1 MKKTNSL
8 SSSLALSSL
17 KGGTIPGMSSNVQKG
32 ANSKDDPGSQ
42 YKWDLSSTAVA
53 RTSPVKTFNERRLQ
67 RQEWEKTVQVAD
79 KKEKERQA
87 TSGPYVPPVLE
98 PKVYIPHETRAGIT
112 PRRVAVERK
121 KQHYSLV
128 NIGEELIRN
137 GVQTINVDKGPGKQS
152 QLPVYFFDSS
162 EYDMYT
168 QDEWLQRGTAKG
180 AEEAAIPARTVREA
194 KGLAEQEWV
203 PCTVLSLVPEKAEDG
218 FFYVQIGD
226 SLTKE
231 KRHRLQ
237 ICFDAEDPRIFAR
250 RVKAAQNAAANAET
264 MIRYNLYVDC
274 MPMDDVGSLNSEQV
288 RRVVESALGSGT
300 LKGADLDTS
309 LLVSEVST
317 DYSRTMNKII
327 FDANVAASQSGTT
340 GTNAMS
346 MASTLQLPPGPMEI
360 PVPEKGCVDAEY
372 DDFKRKFSA
381 LAFATFLTKPEVITA
396 LGTVQADCE
405 KITKTR
411 IFNTTIRR
419 SLDLDEYVN
428 AQSSVN
434 KMVARQVKDDWTH
447 SITSTLR
454 NSLQSCGKG
463 HFNIYE
469 SKVDVYKFTKLKKL
483 LTRINFGMQDALRS
497 LVMGSMVAYR
507 DFIVE
512 AAKGIPSIKK
522 FTDVNVDFT
531 KGMKKMSK
539 KEKKAL
545 NFQIGAVRPPPL
557 FNIVV
562 DVTEEQVIVNQDE
575 IDETL
580 AAIKAWKPP
589 PDDKKAKCTI
599 PPTEPLMANVFK
611 LSSTPDAF
619 AKAVV
624 TAFDKAIAT
633 LNNVEQ
639 VEKMLMDRL
648 FWSFSPVLQCIRPD
662 DPIVVAM
669 RDELQTAV
677 SAVSDK
683 PLKKMLD
690 LINFKDPRRSPYVAF
705 LNKDVEAIVDTVTP
719 ENLEDL
725 DIKAVQNLIKKHR
738 KEHKKMANDLPA
750 LSLNIGLYA
759 VDFGAVRSRLL
770 AKHQSIISMCHTLI
784 SKFNTTVG
792 NKVSAKFEEIRRALT
807 KVPNTVEE
815 VSALAEYM
823 GGVKQEIGT
832 LREGMAKI
840 YEGCDALDTE
850 CVQDVEQFNLR
861 WRIAGW
867 PKKIMAQ
874 MVASDAL
881 QREKKKSYAGE
892 MDDQQVVYEQ
902 TLVAL
907 EQEVGQFQGYTDIGR
922 VNMVAQHVKSLNKK
936 IEEAEQAALTFNQR
950 EALFER
956 ELTEYTKVKDIR
968 KAFEP
973 YRNLWETVSNWL
985 VQYEEWMDGPFSE
998 IVAET
1003 LEDTVSKYNGNI
1015 AKAFKSFEKAGN
1027 RACMDIAKQ
1036 VKDSIAEF
1044 MPRVPIV
1051 VSIRNPG
1058 MRDRHWEKIGE
1069 LVSKTVVIDENFTLK
1084 SAFELGIEN
1093 FDEKV
1098 RKIGDSAGKE
1108 FQIEEKL
1115 DEMEKEWE
1123 VIDLEMFAYRDTGT
1137 FVLKGFDELI
1147 AVLDEQITM
1156 TQAMQFSAFKA
1167 AFEERIDDWNSK
1179 LTTVS
1184 DVLEEWMKLQRSWM
1198 YLQPIFDS
1206 DDIMKQLPQEG
1217 KRFNTVDKHWRK
1229 TTGDAKKNPRAI
1241 NFCTNPKLLVT
1252 FSEGNKFLDLVTKGL
1267 KDYLETKRTVFTRF
1281 YFLSDDELL
1290 SILSETKDVTLVQ
1303 PHLKKCFEGIN
1314 RVVFGDNNL
1323 IECMVS
1329 REKEKMPL
1337 FEPID
1342 PNGKQVEFWMV
1353 ELEDMMKMSVRAT
1366 LKDSIADYLVQKR
1379 PDWMQ
1384 RWPGMC
1390 VINGSQLYWTIN
1402 MEVSMDAKGLEGVKF
1417 ELARQM
1423 EQLKDIT
1430 ILVRKPNLSKNE
1442 RTAIGA
1448 LTVMDVHAK
1457 DVTVKMVDEGVN
1469 NKEAFIWLSQMRFYW
1484 EQDAQR
1490 FWEPKGINDNMW
1502 TSMVAAR
1509 KAYGYEYLGNS
1520 FRLVITP
1527 LTDKCYLTLMGAL
1540 QMLLGGAP
1548 AGPAGTGK
1556 TETVKDLAK
1565 ALAKQCVVFNCG
1577 DGLDYKAMAK
1587 FFKGLASC
1595 GAWACFDEFNRINI
1609 EVLSVVAQQII
1620 TLQLGARE
1628 NRETIEFEGSTIRLD
1643 PAFAPYITM
1652 NPGYAG
1658 RTELP
1663 ENLAACFRPVA
1674 MMVPDYALIGEIMLY
1689 AFGFEHARVCGQ
1701 KMVTTFTLCSEQ
1713 LSLQKHYDYGMRAVK
1728 TVIVAAGNLKSA
1740 NPNANELQL
1749 LLRALQDVNVPKF
1762 MAQDLPLFDGIM
1774 SDLFPGIERPDIDYG
1789 ALMQSIKTSA
1799 EELGFQPHKFFLKK
1813 NIELYETIVVRH
1825 GLMLVGPTGGGKT
1838 ANMSCL
1844 SNALS
1849 NLKKAGIKGQN
1860 YEKVHHYKLNA
1871 KAITMDQLYGY
1882 FDPNTREFIDGQLPA
1897 IYRHCTEQMN
1907 PDRRFIIFDGPVD
1920 AIWIENMNTVLDDNK
1935 KLCLFSGEMISMSD
1949 EMSMIF
1955 ETEDLDVASPATVSR
1970 VGVVYMEPLS
1980 LGITP
1985 LFKSWF
1991 DALPEVVTPEARSK
2005 LGYLVSVYCEAGMA
2019 FVKRYLVEPL
2029 VTVNNNIA
2037 QSFMRIMNT
2046 FFTVFNVPEGADP
2059 IPPAQIDMLQK
2070 NIEQL
2075 FFYAFVWSIG
2085 ATCDTDSRT
2094 IFDNW
2099 LRTYMQTNGNDA
2111 FPEGGLVYDF
2121 VLNEATGNWELWLDN
2136 AGEKANFHFNPNLTF
2151 AELVVPTKDAIRNT
2165 FLIDKLVRNNE
2176 HVMIVGP
2183 TGTGKTLTVE
2193 EYLKKSMESKYVPLT
2208 TGFSAQTSAFQ
2219 AMTFLD
2225 VNMEKR
2231 KKGVYGPT
2239 AGKKY
2244 VVFIDDFNMP
2254 KVEEYGAQPPVEII
2268 RQAIGLGG
2276 WYDAETLEWKSVID
2290 CCYITSMGNPTGGR
2304 NPITSR
2310 MKRLMT
2316 IVSFA
2321 EMDEASQHQIFSNIL
2336 GQFLKEFD
2344 PSIGRMTD
2352 SIISATQMLYNT
2364 IAEGLLPTPVRP
2376 HYTFNLRDMAKV
2388 IQGCLM
2394 VTPKT
2399 TETTMDF
2406 GKLWVH
2412 ECYRVFRD
2420 RMINMED
2427 SDWVTQKTLELV
2439 KISWGSVSSNI
2450 VDDTGRLFFG
2460 DYMIPGAEPRLYEV
2474 IPDTEKLTATIIEY
2488 LGDYNA
2494 ESKSPMNLVLFLDAI
2509 EHVSRIARVIRQ
2521 PRGNALLLGVGGSGR
2536 QSLTRLASYVSEYET
2551 FQVEIAKGYGIPEWR
2566 EDIKICLLK
2575 AGIEAAPVTFL
2586 FSDVQIIDEQMVE
2599 DINSILNAGDI
2610 PGLYAAEDLDAI
2622 ATACR
2627 VECQRKRIPPTKIN
2641 IFGEYLNR
2649 VRANVHVVFCM
2660 SPIGE
2665 EFRLRLLKFPS
2676 LVNCCTI
2683 DWFMPWPDEALRS
2696 VATDKMTV
2704 KDFGLGDSL
2713 PNIVE
2718 LFRLIHQ
2725 QVESESIDYF
2735 EKLRRRNWTTPTSYL
2750 ELLST
2755 YISLLESKRLTVMAA
2770 KNRYSN
2776 GVDKISSTKVQ
2787 VAAMQKQLT
2796 DLQPVLAKTQQ
2807 EVDDMMV
2814 VITKDRE
2821 AAGETKVIV
2830 EEQAA
2835 QAGAKE
2841 IECKT
2846 IAEDAQRDLDEALPA
2861 LDAAV
2866 KCLKSLKKSD
2876 IDEIKAMG
2884 KNAPGG
2890 VKLTAETCC
2899 IMFKVKPDRIK
2910 DPDGGTKKIK
2920 DYFTPAKQHLFK
2932 DAKKFIQ
2939 TLMDF
2944 DKDNIPDDVIHNIE
2958 PYIVR
2963 PEFTPDAVAK
2973 ASVACRA
2980 ICMWVRAM
2988 HKYHHV
2994 ARAVE
2999 PKRQKLLGA
3008 QTELEATMII
3018 LNKAQAELKAVMD
3031 KLERLE
3037 KEFNAAVA
3045 KKDALATEVEMCTTR
3060 LAGAMKLIEGLGG
3073 EEVRWRESV
3082 VKLEMDYK
3090 NLDGDL
3096 LISAGTIAYLGPFTG
3111 EYRSKLVGLWTAK
3124 VKELNIPHTPG
3135 CNLASTMSE
3144 PTTVRQWNI
3153 WGLPT
3158 DSMSTENGIIV
3169 DVAKR
3174 WPLCIDPQNQANS
3187 YIKTMGKNAAENGM
3201 EAVKLTDKNFL
3212 RALENGV
3219 RFGRWVLLENIQ
3231 EQLAASLEPI
3241 LQRNVF
3247 KQGGQPMMKLGDNN
3261 VPYNDAF
3268 RFFITTKLP
3277 NPQYSPETCVKVT
3290 LLNFAITPTG
3300 LEDQILGVTMG
3311 MELPE
3316 VQEKKEMLT
3325 VNNARMKSQLKEIE
3339 DKILYLLENSKGNI
3353 LDDKEIIITLDDAS
3367 KTGKEIN
3374 VKLAEAAVTEKEI
3387 DEQRSNYR
3395 PVAFHASTLYFC
3407 LNSMSIIDP
3416 MYQYSLQWFTNLF
3429 RRTCEESEQ
3438 GEDLAERLTNLKDFF
3453 TYLLYDQVCRSLFE
3467 NHKLLFSF
3475 VMSISILQSTGLV
3488 DPAQWRFLIAG
3499 QTEGEP
3505 VAIEAPDKPWITSR
3519 VWNSI
3524 QVISNLPMTDGFI
3537 QDVVANID
3545 EWQKYF
3551 DDASPHKFALPGKWN
3566 ESLGQFQKICVLKCF
3581 RPDKVSEAIQDYIV
3595 TEMGQQYI
3603 EPPPFDLPLS
3613 YKSATTTSPL
3623 VFVLSVGVDP
3633 MKTFLEFAASM
3644 KMSKK
3649 LACLSLG
3656 QGQGP
3661 AAERMIENAVERG
3674 EWVLLQNCHLFVSW
3688 MPKLEQICEELDPDK
3703 IHKDFRLWLTSM
3715 PSPAFPVS
3723 VLQNG
3728 IKMTNEPPN
3737 GLRANLNAT
3746 YFKLN
3751 DEELE
3756 CTSKP
3761 AAFRKLFFGL
3771 AFFHAIL
3778 IERRRYG
3785 ALGWNIPYAFNE
3797 TDLDICTS
3805 QLKLY
3810 LDKYDEIPYGVLDLL
3825 TQAVNY
3831 GGRITDDK
3839 DIRTIDII
3847 LRTYYTPKMFEPGYK
3862 YSESGA
3868 YYSFDCDPD
3877 DPHASYMGYIKSL
3890 PINPEPEAFGMHEN
3904 ANITCA
3910 ENEVG
3915 ERFKTIVTMQS
3926 SAGGSGGG
3934 KTREEIIGDAAKL
3947 IEDGLPLLYDEEAT
3961 MMKFPVTYLESMNT
3975 LLCQEQIK
3983 FNKLLKVL
3991 KRTLYQVQRALK
4003 GLDVM
4008 SEELDGVATAIF
4020 NQWIPLVSLQICWV
4034 FELWMLW
4041 RCWLKSKSLN

>member
-1 MKKTNSL
+1 
-8 SSSLALSSL
+8 
-17 KGGTIPGMSSNVQKG
+17 
-32 ANSKDDPGSQ
+32 
-42 YKWDLSSTAVA
+42 
-53 RTSPVKTFNERRLQ
+53 
-67 RQEWEKTVQVAD
+67 
-79 KKEKERQA
+79 
-87 TSGPYVPPVLE
+87 
-98 PKVYIPHETRAGIT
+98 
-112 PRRVAVERK
+112 
-121 KQHYSLV
+121 
-128 NIGEELIRN
+128 
-137 GVQTINVDKGPGKQS
+137 
-152 QLPVYFFDSS
+152 
-162 EYDMYT
+162 
-168 QDEWLQRGTAKG
+168 
-180 AEEAAIPARTVREA
+180 
-194 KGLAEQEWV
+194 
-203 PCTVLSLVPEKAEDG
+203 
-218 FFYVQIGD
+218 
-226 SLTKE
+226 
-231 KRHRLQ
+231 
-237 ICFDAEDPRIFAR
+237 
-250 RVKAAQNAAANAET
+250 
-264 MIRYNLYVDC
+264 
-274 MPMDDVGSLNSEQV
+274 
-288 RRVVESALGSGT
+288 
-300 LKGADLDTS
+300 
-309 LLVSEVST
+309 
-317 DYSRTMNKII
+317 
-327 FDANVAASQSGTT
+327 
-340 GTNAMS
+340 
-346 MASTLQLPPGPMEI
+346 
-360 PVPEKGCVDAEY
+360 
-372 DDFKRKFSA
+372 
-381 LAFATFLTKPEVITA
+381 
-396 LGTVQADCE
+396 
-405 KITKTR
+405 
-411 IFNTTIRR
+411 
-419 SLDLDEYVN
+419 
-428 AQSSVN
+428 
-434 KMVARQVKDDWTH
+434 
-447 SITSTLR
+447 
-454 NSLQSCGKG
+454 
-463 HFNIYE
+463 
-469 SKVDVYKFTKLKKL
+469 
-483 LTRINFGMQDALRS
+483 
-497 LVMGSMVAYR
+497 
-507 DFIVE
+507 
-512 AAKGIPSIKK
+512 
-522 FTDVNVDFT
+522 
-531 KGMKKMSK
+531 
-539 KEKKAL
+539 
-545 NFQIGAVRPPPL
+545 
-557 FNIVV
+557 
-562 DVTEEQVIVNQDE
+562 
-575 IDETL
+575 
-580 AAIKAWKPP
+580 
-589 PDDKKAKCTI
+589 
-599 PPTEPLMANVFK
+599 
-611 LSSTPDAF
+611 
-619 AKAVV
+619 
-624 TAFDKAIAT
+624 
-633 LNNVEQ
+633 
-639 VEKMLMDRL
+639 
-648 FWSFSPVLQCIRPD
+648 
-662 DPIVVAM
+662 
-669 RDELQTAV
+669 
-677 SAVSDK
+677 
-683 PLKKMLD
+683 
-690 LINFKDPRRSPYVAF
+690 
-705 LNKDVEAIVDTVTP
+705 
-719 ENLEDL
+719 
-725 DIKAVQNLIKKHR
+725 
-738 KEHKKMANDLPA
+738 
-750 LSLNIGLYA
+750 
-759 VDFGAVRSRLL
+759 
-770 AKHQSIISMCHTLI
+770 
-784 SKFNTTVG
+784 
-792 NKVSAKFEEIRRALT
+792 
-807 KVPNTVEE
+807 
-815 VSALAEYM
+815 
-823 GGVKQEIGT
+823 
-832 LREGMAKI
+832 
-840 YEGCDALDTE
+840 
-850 CVQDVEQFNLR
+850 
-861 WRIAGW
+861 
-867 PKKIMAQ
+867 
-874 MVASDAL
+874 
-881 QREKKKSYAGE
+881 
-892 MDDQQVVYEQ
+892 
-902 TLVAL
+902 
-907 EQEVGQFQGYTDIGR
+907 
-922 VNMVAQHVKSLNKK
+922 
-936 IEEAEQAALTFNQR
+936 
-950 EALFER
+950 
-956 ELTEYTKVKDIR
+956 
-968 KAFEP
+968 
-973 YRNLWETVSNWL
+973 
-985 VQYEEWMDGPFSE
+985 
-998 IVAET
+998 
-1003 LEDTVSKYNGNI
+1003 
-1015 AKAFKSFEKAGN
+1015 
-1027 RACMDIAKQ
+1027 
-1036 VKDSIAEF
+1036 
-1044 MPRVPIV
+1044 
-1051 VSIRNPG
+1051 
-1058 MRDRHWEKIGE
+1058 
-1069 LVSKTVVIDENFTLK
+1069 
-1084 SAFELGIEN
+1084 
-1093 FDEKV
+1093 
-1098 RKIGDSAGKE
+1098 
-1108 FQIEEKL
+1108 
-1115 DEMEKEWE
+1115 
-1123 VIDLEMFAYRDTGT
+1123 
-1137 FVLKGFDELI
+1137 
-1147 AVLDEQITM
+1147 
-1156 TQAMQFSAFKA
+1156 
-1167 AFEERIDDWNSK
+1167 
-1179 LTTVS
+1179 
-1184 DVLEEWMKLQRSWM
+1184 
-1198 YLQPIFDS
+1198 
-1206 DDIMKQLPQEG
+1206 
-1217 KRFNTVDKHWRK
+1217 
-1229 TTGDAKKNPRAI
+1229 
-1241 NFCTNPKLLVT
+1241 
-1252 FSEGNKFLDLVTKGL
+1252 
-1267 KDYLETKRTVFTRF
+1267 
-1281 YFLSDDELL
+1281 
-1290 SILSETKDVTLVQ
+1290 
-1303 PHLKKCFEGIN
+1303 
-1314 RVVFGDNNL
+1314 
-1323 IECMVS
+1323 
-1329 REKEKMPL
+1329 
-1337 FEPID
+1337 
-1342 PNGKQVEFWMV
+1342 
-1353 ELEDMMKMSVRAT
+1353 
-1366 LKDSIADYLVQKR
+1366 
-1379 PDWMQ
+1379 
-1384 RWPGMC
+1384 
-1390 VINGSQLYWTIN
+1390 
-1402 MEVSMDAKGLEGVKF
+1402 
-1417 ELARQM
+1417 
-1423 EQLKDIT
+1423 
-1430 ILVRKPNLSKNE
+1430 
-1442 RTAIGA
+1442 
-1448 LTVMDVHAK
+1448 
-1457 DVTVKMVDEGVN
+1457 
-1469 NKEAFIWLSQMRFYW
+1469 
-1484 EQDAQR
+1484 
-1490 FWEPKGINDNMW
+1490 
-1502 TSMVAAR
+1502 
-1509 KAYGYEYLGNS
+1509 
-1520 FRLVITP
+1520 
-1527 LTDKCYLTLMGAL
+1527 
-1540 QMLLGGAP
+1540 
-1548 AGPAGTGK
+1548 
-1556 TETVKDLAK
+1556 
-1565 ALAKQCVVFNCG
+1565 
-1577 DGLDYKAMAK
+1577 
-1587 FFKGLASC
+1587 
-1595 GAWACFDEFNRINI
+1595 
-1609 EVLSVVAQQII
+1609 
-1620 TLQLGARE
+1620 
-1628 NRETIEFEGSTIRLD
+1628 
-1643 PAFAPYITM
+1643 
-1652 NPGYAG
+1652 
-1658 RTELP
+1658 
-1663 ENLAACFRPVA
+1663 
-1674 MMVPDYALIGEIMLY
+1674 
-1689 AFGFEHARVCGQ
+1689 
-1701 KMVTTFTLCSEQ
+1701 
-1713 LSLQKHYDYGMRAVK
+1713 
-1728 TVIVAAGNLKSA
+1728 
-1740 NPNANELQL
+1740 
-1749 LLRALQDVNVPKF
+1749 
-1762 MAQDLPLFDGIM
+1762 
-1774 SDLFPGIERPDIDYG
+1774 
-1789 ALMQSIKTSA
+1789 
-1799 EELGFQPHKFFLKK
+1799 
-1813 NIELYETIVVRH
+1813 
-1825 GLMLVGPTGGGKT
+1825 
-1838 ANMSCL
+1838 
-1844 SNALS
+1844 
-1849 NLKKAGIKGQN
+1849 
-1860 YEKVHHYKLNA
+1860 
-1871 KAITMDQLYGY
+1871 
-1882 FDPNTREFIDGQLPA
+1882 
-1897 IYRHCTEQMN
+1897 
-1907 PDRRFIIFDGPVD
+1907 
-1920 AIWIENMNTVLDDNK
+1920 
-1935 KLCLFSGEMISMSD
+1935 
-1949 EMSMIF
+1949 
-1955 ETEDLDVASPATVSR
+1955 
-1970 VGVVYMEPLS
+1970 
-1980 LGITP
+1980 
-1985 LFKSWF
+1985 
-1991 DALPEVVTPEARSK
+1991 
-2005 LGYLVSVYCEAGMA
+2005 
-2019 FVKRYLVEPL
+2019 
-2029 VTVNNNIA
+2029 
-2037 QSFMRIMNT
+2037 
-2046 FFTVFNVPEGADP
+2046 
-2059 IPPAQIDMLQK
+2059 
-2070 NIEQL
+2070 
-2075 FFYAFVWSIG
+2075 
-2085 ATCDTDSRT
+2085 
-2094 IFDNW
+2094 
-2099 LRTYMQTNGNDA
+2099 
-2111 FPEGGLVYDF
+2111 
-2121 VLNEATGNWELWLDN
+2121 
-2136 AGEKANFHFNPNLTF
+2136 
-2151 AELVVPTKDAIRNT
+2151 
-2165 FLIDKLVRNNE
+2165 
-2176 HVMIVGP
+2176 
-2183 TGTGKTLTVE
+2183 
-2193 EYLKKSMESKYVPLT
+2193 
-2208 TGFSAQTSAFQ
+2208 
-2219 AMTFLD
+2219 
-2225 VNMEKR
+2225 
-2231 KKGVYGPT
+2231 
-2239 AGKKY
+2239 
-2244 VVFIDDFNMP
+2244 
-2254 KVEEYGAQPPVEII
+2254 
-2268 RQAIGLGG
+2268 
-2276 WYDAETLEWKSVID
+2276 
-2290 CCYITSMGNPTGGR
+2290 MGNPTGGR

-2439 KISWGSVSSNI
+2439 ENECGLNPSDL

-4020 NQWIPLVSLQICWV
+4020 NQWIPLVSLQICLV
-4034 FELWMLW
+4034 SELWVLW

>member
-1 MKKTNSL
+1 MTER
-8 SSSLALSSL
+8 
-17 KGGTIPGMSSNVQKG
+17 
-32 ANSKDDPGSQ
+32 

-53 RTSPVKTFNERRLQ
+53 RTSPVKSFNERRLQ
-67 RQEWEKTVQVAD
+67 RQEWERITANAE
-79 KKEKERQA
+79 KKESEQKVA
-87 TSGPYVPPVLE
+87 GGLYIPPVLE
-98 PKVYIPHETRAGIT
+98 PKVYIPHETRQGVT
-112 PRRVAVERK
+112 PRRVAVERR
-121 KQHYSLV
+121 KQYFSSV

-137 GVQTINVDKGPGKQS
+137 GVQSILVDKGTSGKGT

-162 EYDMYT
+162 EFDMYT
-168 QDEWLQRGTAKG
+168 KEEWLTRGTPTGAK
-180 AEEAAIPARTVREA
+180 EAVIPARTVRDP
-194 KGLAEQEWV
+194 KGGSEQEWV
-203 PCTVLSLVPEKAEDG
+203 ECVVLSLVPETGSDG
-218 FFYVQIGD
+218 FFFVKIGD
-226 SLTKE
+226 SPLQE

-237 ICFDAEDPRIFAR
+237 ICFNAEDPRVFAQ
-250 RVKAAQNAAANAET
+250 RVRAAQDAAKNAEI

-288 RRVVESALGSGT
+288 RRVVESALSVGK
-300 LKGADLDTS
+300 LQGADLDTS
-309 LLVSEVST
+309 MLVSEINT

-327 FDANVAASQSGTT
+327 FDANVAASQGAT
-340 GTNAMS
+340 GGAMS
-346 MASTLQLPPGPMEI
+346 MASSLQLPSRQPEPI
-360 PVPEKGCVDAEY
+360 PPAKGCVDASY
-372 DDFKRKFSA
+372 DNFKQKFSA

-411 IFNTTIRR
+411 IFNVSIKR
-419 SLDLDEYVN
+419 SLDLDEFLN
-428 AQSSVN
+428 SQSAVN
-434 KMVARQVKDDWTH
+434 KMVARQVKDDWVH

-469 SKVDVYKFTKLKKL
+469 SKTDVYKFTKLKKL
-483 LTRINFGMQDALRS
+483 LTRINFGMQDSLRDLTLDS
-497 LVMGSMVAYR
+497 LQAYR
-507 DFIVE
+507 DFILH
-512 AAKGIPSIKK
+512 ASKGVPTIKK
-522 FTDVNVDFT
+522 FTDISIDFT
-531 KGMKKMSK
+531 KGSKVKMSK
-539 KEKKAL
+539 AQKKKHNKL
-545 NFQIGAVRPPPL
+545 TLMSRSPPL
-557 FNIVV
+557 FNVVV
-562 DVTEEQVIVNQDE
+562 DVTEEPVCTNDDE
-575 IDETL
+575 IKETE

-589 PDDKKAKCTI
+589 PDDKRAKCNI
-599 PPTEPLMANVFK
+599 EPIKPLMLNVFK
-611 LSSTPDAF
+611 LSSTADSF
-619 AKAVV
+619 RKGVMG
-624 TAFDKAIAT
+624 TFDKALKT
-633 LNNVEQ
+633 LSTVEQ

-648 FWSFSPVLQCIRPD
+648 FWSFSPVLQAIRAD
-662 DPIVVAM
+662 DPIVLKMREEIETSVTKASVA
-669 RDELQTAV
+669 
-677 SAVSDK
+677 
-683 PLKKMLD
+683 PLKKVLE
-690 LINFKDPRRSPYVAF
+690 LVNLKDPRKSGFVRF
-705 LNKDVEAIVDTVTP
+705 LNADVQEIVDTVTP
-719 ENLEDL
+719 ENLEEL
-725 DIKAVQNLIKKHR
+725 DIRGVQKLIAKHR
-738 KEHKKMANDLPA
+738 KEHKKLASDLPA
-750 LSLNIGLYA
+750 EPINIGLYA
-759 VDFGAVRSRLL
+759 VNFGSLRSTLL
-770 AKHQSIISMCHTLI
+770 EKHKSIISMCQTLI
-784 SKFNTTVG
+784 SKFNVAIG
-792 NKVSAKFEEIRRALT
+792 NKVSGKFEEIRRKLT
-807 KVPNTVEE
+807 KLPVSVEE

-823 GGVKQEIGT
+823 EGVNAEVGA
-832 LREGMAKI
+832 LREGMQKI
-840 YEGCDALDTE
+840 YEGCDALDDE
-850 CVQDVEQFNLR
+850 NVQDVEQFNLR

-867 PKKIMAQ
+867 PKKIAAQ
-874 MVASDAL
+874 MIAADAL
-881 QREKKKSYAGE
+881 QREKKKTYASE

-922 VNMVAQHVKSLNKK
+922 VNMVAQHVKSLEAK
-936 IEEAEQAALTFNQR
+936 IEAAEQQARQFNAR
-950 EALFER
+950 ESLFER
-956 ELTEYTKVKDIR
+956 ELTEYTKVKEIR
-968 KAFEP
+968 KSFEP

-985 VQYEEWMDGPFSE
+985 VQYEEWMEGTFSE
-998 IVAET
+998 INAET
-1003 LEDTVSKYNGNI
+1003 LEDDVGKFNTNI
-1015 AKAFKSFEKAGN
+1015 SKAFKSFEKAGN
-1027 RACMDIAKQ
+1027 RACMDIASQ
-1036 VKDSIAEF
+1036 IKDSIKAF
-1044 MPRVPIV
+1044 QPKVPIV
-1051 VSIRNPG
+1051 VAIRNPG
-1058 MRDRHWEKIGE
+1058 MRERHWEKISE
-1069 LVSKTVVIDENFTLK
+1069 LVGKPCVVDENFTLK
-1084 SAFELGIEN
+1084 TALDNGIEK
-1093 FDEKV
+1093 FEAQIC
-1098 RKIGDSAGKE
+1098 KIGDAAGKE

-1115 DEMEKEWE
+1115 DDMQKEWD
-1123 VIDLEMFAYRDTGT
+1123 VIDLDMFPYRDTGT
-1137 FVLKGFDELI
+1137 YVLKGFDELI

-1167 AFEERIDDWNSK
+1167 AFEERIDDWNSQ
-1179 LTTVS
+1179 LTTIS

-1217 KRFNTVDKHWRK
+1217 KRFNTVDKHWRQ
-1229 TTGDAKKNPRAI
+1229 TTGAAFKAPNARD
-1241 NFCTNPKLLVT
+1241 FCSNPKLLVT

-1314 RVVFGDNNL
+1314 RVLFGDNNL
-1323 IECMVS
+1323 IEAMIS

-1337 FEPID
+1337 VEPVD

-1353 ELEDMMKMSVRAT
+1353 ELEDMMKISVRST
-1366 LKDSIADYLVQKR
+1366 IKDSIADYLEQKR

-1390 VINGSQLYWTIN
+1390 VINGSQLHWTIN
-1402 MEVSMDAKGLEGVKF
+1402 METSMNEKGKDGVQF
-1417 ELARQM
+1417 ELDRQL

-1457 DVTVKMVDEGVN
+1457 DVTVKMVDEGVRDKN
-1469 NKEAFIWLSQMRFYW
+1469 AFLWLSQMRFYW
-1484 EQDAQR
+1484 EEDNER
-1490 FWEPKGINDNMW
+1490 FWAPKGINDNMW
-1502 TSMVAAR
+1502 TQMVAAK

-1540 QMLLGGAP
+1540 QMLRGGAP

-1620 TLQLGARE
+1620 TLQLGARMNAE
-1628 NRETIEFEGSTIRLD
+1628 QIEFEGSTIRLD
-1643 PAFAPYITM
+1643 PAFAPFITM

-1728 TVIVAAGNLKSA
+1728 TTIVAAGNLKGA
-1740 NPNANELQL
+1740 QPEADELQL
-1749 LLRALQDVNVPKF
+1749 LMRALQDVNLPKF

-1774 SDLFPGIERPDIDYG
+1774 SDLFPGIARPEIDYG
-1789 ALMQSIKTSA
+1789 ALKTSIKNSCEDLT
-1799 EELGFQPHKFFLKK
+1799 LQPHEFFLRK
-1813 NIELYETIVVRH
+1813 NIQLYETIVVRH

-1838 ANMSCL
+1838 ACMASL
-1844 SNALS
+1844 SAALS

-1871 KAITMDQLYGY
+1871 KAITMDQLYGF
-1882 FDPNTREFIDGQLPA
+1882 FDPNTREFIDGQLPS
-1897 IYRHCTEQMN
+1897 IYRYCTEQNN

-1980 LGITP
+1980 LGLNP
-1985 LFKSWF
+1985 LFQSWF
-1991 DALPEVVTPEARSK
+1991 ETIPDFVNAESKAK
-2005 LGYLVSVYCEAGMA
+2005 LGTLVTIYCEAGMA

-2029 VTVNNNIA
+2029 VTVNNNIS

-2046 FFTVFNVPEGADP
+2046 FFAEYVVAEGMEP
-2059 IPPAQIDMLQK
+2059 IPPVKFEMLQK
-2070 NIEQL
+2070 NIESL
-2075 FFYAFVWSIG
+2075 FFYSFVWSVG
-2085 ATCDTDSRT
+2085 ATCDTQSR
-2094 IFDNW
+2094 ILFDQW
-2099 LRTYMQTNGNDA
+2099 LRSYMETNGQPG
-2111 FPEGGLVYDF
+2111 FPSGSLLVYDF
-2121 VLNEATGNWELWLDN
+2121 VLNEETGTWEQWLDN
-2136 AGEKANFHFNPNLTF
+2136 AGENANFHFDSSLTF

-2165 FLIDKLVRNNE
+2165 YLIDKLVRNNY
-2176 HVMIVGP
+2176 HVSVVGP
-2183 TGTGKTLTVE
+2183 TGTGKTLTIE
-2193 EYLKKSMESKYVPLT
+2193 EYLTKAMESKYVPLMT
-2208 TGFSAQTSAFQ
+2208 SFSAQTSAFQ
-2219 AMTFLD
+2219 CMTFLD
-2225 VNMEKR
+2225 SKMEKR
-2231 KKGVYGPT
+2231 KKGVFGPS
-2239 AGKKY
+2239 AGKKF

-2254 KVEEYGAQPPVEII
+2254 KVEEYGAQPPVEMI

-2276 WYDAETLEWKSVID
+2276 WYDAETLDWKSVID
-2290 CCYITSMGNPTGGR
+2290 CVYVTSMGNPTGGR

-2310 MKRLMT
+2310 QKRLMS
-2316 IVSFA
+2316 ILSFA
-2321 EMDEASQHQIFSNIL
+2321 EMDEASQLQIFSNIL
-2336 GQFLKEFD
+2336 GQFLKDFD
-2344 PSIGRMTD
+2344 PSIGRTTEN
-2352 SIISATQMLYNT
+2352 IISATQKLFG
-2364 IAEGLLPTPVRP
+2364 IISEELLPTPVRP
-2376 HYTFNLRDMAKV
+2376 HYTFNLRDIAKV
-2388 IQGCLM
+2388 IQGTLM
-2394 VTPKT
+2394 ITPKVCETKTMFT
-2399 TETTMDF
+2399 T
-2406 GKLWVH
+2406 LWVH
-2412 ECYRVFRD
+2412 ECFRVFRD
-2420 RMINMED
+2420 RMINQTD
-2427 SDWVTQKTLELV
+2427 ADWVTEQCMKLV
-2439 KISWGSVSSNI
+2439 EEEMGLNPTDCLDES
-2450 VDDTGRLFFG
+2450 GRLFFG
-2460 DYMIPGAEPRLYEV
+2460 DYMIPGAEPRLYELV
-2474 IPDTEKLTATIIEY
+2474 PDREKLTNTIVEY
-2488 LGDYNA
+2488 LNDYNS

-2509 EHVSRIARVIRQ
+2509 EHVSRIARILRQ

-2536 QSLTRLASYVSEYET
+2536 QSLTRLASYVSEYDT

-2566 EDIKICLLK
+2566 EDIKTCLLK
-2575 AGIEAAPVTFL
+2575 AGVESQPVTFL

-2622 ATACR
+2622 NTACR
-2627 VECQRKRIPPTKIN
+2627 IECQKKRLPPTKIN
-2641 IFGEYLNR
+2641 IFAQYLIR
-2649 VRANVHVVFCM
+2649 VRQNVHVVFCM
-2660 SPIGE
+2660 SPVGE
-2665 EFRLRLLKFPS
+2665 EFRLRLLMFPS

-2725 QVESESIDYF
+2725 RVEAESIVYF
-2735 EKLRRRNWTTPTSYL
+2735 EQLRRRNWTTPTSYL
-2750 ELLST
+2750 ELLTT
-2755 YISLLESKRLTVMAA
+2755 YITLLESKRKTVDKART
-2770 KNRYSN
+2770 RYSV

-2787 VAAMQKQLT
+2787 VAAMQQQLT
-2796 DLQPVLAKTQQ
+2796 DLQPVLAKTQT
-2807 EVDDMMV
+2807 EVDEMMV
-2814 VITKDRE
+2814 VISADRE
-2821 AAGETKVIV
+2821 SAGETKVIV
-2830 EEQAA
+2830 EAQAA
-2835 QAGAKE
+2835 AAGAKE

-2884 KNAPGG
+2884 VNAPGG
-2890 VKLTAETCC
+2890 VKLTAEACC
-2899 IMFKVKPDRIK
+2899 IMFKVKPAKIK
-2910 DPDGGTKKIK
+2910 DPDGGTKKIN

-2944 DKDNIPDDVIHNIE
+2944 DKDNIPDDVIHKIE

-2963 PEFTPDAVAK
+2963 PDFTPDAVAK

-3008 QTELEATMII
+3008 QTELAATMVI
-3018 LNKAQAELKAVMD
+3018 LNKAQAELKEVMD
-3031 KLERLE
+3031 KLARLE
-3037 KEFNAAVA
+3037 SEYNAAVT
-3045 KKDALATEVEMCTTR
+3045 KKDELANEVEQCTIR
-3060 LAGAMKLIEGLGG
+3060 LDSAMKLIGGLGG
-3073 EEVRWRESV
+3073 EEVRWRASV
-3082 VKLEMDYK
+3082 KKLEQDYI

-3111 EYRSKLVGLWTAK
+3111 EYRSRLVSLWTSKIA
-3124 VKELNIPHTPG
+3124 ELNIPHTPG
-3135 CNLASTMSE
+3135 CGLAATMSE
-3144 PTTVRQWNI
+3144 PTLVRQWNI

-3174 WPLCIDPQNQANS
+3174 WPLCIDPQNQANR
-3187 YIKTMGKNAAENGM
+3187 YIKLMGKEAAENGM

-3212 RALENGV
+3212 RSLENGV

-3261 VPYNDAF
+3261 VPYNESF

-3300 LEDQILGVTMG
+3300 LEDQILGVTMK

-3353 LDDKEIIITLDDAS
+3353 LDDKEIIVTLDDAS

-3374 VKLAEAAVTEKEI
+3374 IKLAEAAVTEKEI
-3387 DEQRSNYR
+3387 DEQRQNYR

-3407 LNSMSIIDP
+3407 LNSMSVIDP
-3416 MYQYSLQWFTNLF
+3416 MYQYSLLWYTNLF
-3429 RRTCEESEQ
+3429 IRTCQSAEQ
-3438 GEDLAERLTNLKDFF
+3438 GDNFEERLENLKNGF
-3453 TYLLYDQVCRSLFE
+3453 TSLLYDQVCRSLFE

-3475 VMSISILQSTGLV
+3475 VMSISILQSMGKV
-3488 DPAQWRFLIAG
+3488 DPGQWRFLIAG
-3499 QTEGEP
+3499 QTEGDP
-3505 VAIEAPDKPWITSR
+3505 VDVPQPPEQWITSR
-3519 VWNSI
+3519 LWNSLCVVSTLPVCKGLA
-3524 QVISNLPMTDGFI
+3524 QDISD
-3537 QDVVANID
+3537 NIG

-3551 DDASPHKFALPGKWN
+3551 DDSAPHKCTLPGKWN
-3566 ESLGQFQKICVLKCF
+3566 DLGQFQKIMVLKCF
-3581 RPDKVSEAIQDYIV
+3581 RPDKVSEASQDYIV
-3595 TEMGQQYI
+3595 TEMGQEFI

-3613 YKSATTTSPL
+3613 YQAATVTSPL
-3623 VFVLSVGVDP
+3623 IFVLSIGVDP
-3633 MKTFLEFAASM
+3633 MKTFLDFAASM
-3644 KMSKK
+3644 KMGKK

-3661 AAERMIENAVERG
+3661 AAERMMENGIERG
-3674 EWVLLQNCHLFVSW
+3674 EWVLLQNAHLFTSW
-3688 MPKLEQICEELDPDK
+3688 MPKLEQLCEEIDPDK
-3703 IHKDFRLWLTSM
+3703 THKDFRLWLTSM
-3715 PSPAFPVS
+3715 PSGSFPVS

-3728 IKMTNEPPN
+3728 VKMTNEPPN
-3737 GLRANLNAT
+3737 GLRANLNQT

-3756 CTSKP
+3756 ATNRP
-3761 AAFRKLFFGL
+3761 DVYRKLFFGL

-3778 IERRRYG
+3778 IERKRYG

-3810 LDKYDEIPYGVLDLL
+3810 LDKYEEVPYGVLDLL

-3839 DIRTIDII
+3839 DLRTIDII
-3847 LRTYYTPKMFEPGYK
+3847 MRTYYTPKLFEPGYK
-3862 YSESGA
+3862 FSASGC
-3868 YYSFDCDPD
+3868 YYSFDFDPD
-3877 DPHASYMGYIKSL
+3877 DVHASYMGYIKTL

-3910 ENEVG
+3910 ENEVTQ
-3915 ERFKTIVTMQS
+3915 RFMTIVTMQS

-3934 KTREEIIGDAAKL
+3934 KSREELIGDAAKS
-3947 IEDGLPLLYDEEAT
+3947 IEDGLPLLFDEEAT
-3961 MMKFPVTYLESMNT
+3961 GMKFPVTYLESMNT
-3975 LLCQEQIK
+3975 LLCQEQLK
-3983 FNKLLKVL
+3983 YNKLLRVL

-4008 SEELDGVATAIF
+4008 STELDGVATSIF
-4020 NQWIPLVSLQICWV
+4020 NQWIPNVSL
-4034 FELWMLW
+4034 E
-4041 RCWLKSKSLN
+4041 S